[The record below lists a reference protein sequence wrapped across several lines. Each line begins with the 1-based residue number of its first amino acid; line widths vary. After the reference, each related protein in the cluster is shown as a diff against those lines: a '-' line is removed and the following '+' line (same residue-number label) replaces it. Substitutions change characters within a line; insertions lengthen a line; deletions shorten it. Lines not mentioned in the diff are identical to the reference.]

1 MHLPISEEDLGE
13 GTDYGLDEDR
23 IDYGGGFSFV
33 KLFFTILFAAPL
45 ATALALGVTDYYHE
59 IMGNEAELKV
69 PVTAKVTAPAH
80 AVAPQKTS
88 GISSAEFGKMV
99 KAIEKSNRLI
109 ASAIEKQSKSA
120 KKEME
125 TLAKIA
131 KQKPTVVKVV
141 SQVGGKAKMPSIVV
155 VRVPSK
161 GKFDLDYEL
170 ERILQLS
177 EVDLDDPNIS
187 PEDFD
192 QITSKPVLK
201 EIIRALEYLI
211 ASAPTHP
218 EIGDVLKK
226 HAIKAKKYARARLG
240 KLQR

>member
-1 MHLPISEEDLGE
+1 MHLPIIEEDLGHGTQYGIEEE
-13 GTDYGLDEDR
+13 GGDH
-23 IDYGGGFSFV
+23 GGRFSFL
-33 KLFFTILFAAPL
+33 KLFFTILVSAPL
-45 ATALALGVTDYYHE
+45 ATALALAVTDYYND
-59 IMGNEAELKV
+59 IMMRDKAELKV
-69 PVTAKVTAPAH
+69 PVTATVAAPV
-80 AVAPQKTS
+80 VAPRGTS
-88 GISSAEFGKMV
+88 GISSAEFNKMV

-109 ASAIEKQSKSA
+109 ASAIEKQSKSN

-131 KQKPTVVKVV
+131 GRKPTVVKVV
-141 SQVGGKAKMPSIVV
+141 SQVGGGKARMPSIVV

-187 PEDFD
+187 AEDFD
-192 QITSKPVLK
+192 HITSKPVLK

-211 ASAPTHP
+211 ASARTHP
-218 EIGDVLKK
+218 EIGDTLKN

-240 KLQR
+240 KL